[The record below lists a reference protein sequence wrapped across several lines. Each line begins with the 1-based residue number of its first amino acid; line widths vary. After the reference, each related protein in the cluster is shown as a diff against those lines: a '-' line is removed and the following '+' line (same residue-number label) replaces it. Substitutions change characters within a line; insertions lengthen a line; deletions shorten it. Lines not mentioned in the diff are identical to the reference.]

1 MRPVLRA
8 LTAAVLATVL
18 TSLSATAAYA
28 DRWWGRDAARDVTQA
43 TFTTEPPPC
52 GTWDVSTAAQDASTD
67 LVGLSVVHGR
77 HDVVVRA
84 HYRDLVGFARRSTSF
99 TLATDGRDYEVDVL
113 DQRRRGVVAE
123 LWSAP
128 SPPEEVDECG
138 TYSVVQMG
146 GGCDVG
152 SQVLLERDVISVTVP
167 RDCIGDPRWVR
178 AGVVDQ
184 RTIGGRFRG
193 DVWGLEGTPAETG
206 FTDAPLSPR
215 VRRSR

>member
-8 LTAAVLATVL
+8 VTAAVLATVL
-18 TSLSATAAYA
+18 TSVSTAAAHA
-28 DRWWGRDAARDVTQA
+28 DRWWGRDAARDVTQV
-43 TFTTEPPPC
+43 TFTAEPPPC
-52 GTWDVSTAAQDASTD
+52 GTWEMSTQPQDTATD

-77 HDVVVRA
+77 DDVVLRA
-84 HYRDLVGFARRSTSF
+84 HYRDLTGFADRHVSF
-99 TLATDGRDYEVDVL
+99 TLATNGRDFEVTVSG
-113 DQRRRGVVAE
+113 RRHGGPVGE

-138 TYSVVQMG
+138 AYSVVQMG

-152 SQVLLERDVISVTVP
+152 SLVLLERDVISVTVP

-184 RTIGGRFRG
+184 RTIGARFRG
-193 DVWGLEGTPAETG
+193 DVWGLRGTPAETG
-206 FTDAPLSPR
+206 FADGPLSPR
-215 VRRSR
+215 VRRSD